1 MSDVMQES
9 WKEHAI
15 RIRTIPVRKI
25 VTRAA
30 ETQRDAVWY
39 ALKLIDHDVLGAVG
53 GQGALAT

>member
-1 MSDVMQES
+1 MQES